1 MPRHPLPWN
10 VIVLDRSRGEMR
22 FIRGKP
28 FATRYRNKLQL
39 ERDFAIGQL
48 VYTPYI
54 NGEVF
59 YDTRYG
65 AWSQNRYSA
74 GVEVPAGA
82 HVVVETYFLRQNQSR
97 SIQPHVNVIG
107 LRFQFYF

>member
-1 MPRHPLPWN
+1 MRL
-10 VIVLDRSRGEMR
+10 VRGE
-22 FIRGKP
+22 P
-28 FATRYRNKLQL
+28 VSTRYRDRLQL
-39 ERDFAIGQL
+39 ERDFAIGHF
-48 VYTPYI
+48 VFTPYS
-54 NGEVF
+54 NAEVS

>member
-1 MPRHPLPWN
+1 MS
-10 VIVLDRSRGEMR
+10 DRSRGEMR

-28 FATRYRNKLQL
+28 FATRYRNKLEL

-74 GVEVPAGA
+74 GVQVPAGA
-82 HVVVETYFLRQNQSR
+82 RIVLETYFLRQHQLDITACECDWNKVPVLFLTQR
-97 SIQPHVNVIG
+97 
-107 LRFQFYF
+107 